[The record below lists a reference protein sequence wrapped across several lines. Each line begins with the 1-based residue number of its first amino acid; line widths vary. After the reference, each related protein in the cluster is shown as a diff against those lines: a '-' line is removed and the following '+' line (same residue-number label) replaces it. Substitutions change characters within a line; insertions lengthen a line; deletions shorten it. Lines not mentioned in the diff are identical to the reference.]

1 MLVFTLWNVRKLNYQ
16 KNFLTLIPLLNM
28 FELICNNNF
37 LKKNFTDLFFQKNIP
52 IAATNNQLSNQI
64 TLKTKN
70 DEYLFIT
77 FNKNIMQFKLPIRFE
92 LIFSDIFFLLSDYEL
107 LIGSLTFN
115 PLKQT
120 ISNKE
125 KKINLRHTHSI
136 ILSKLLSSKNNSI
149 VKFDLYNFFWP
160 KDKNPQ
166 YNKLDTHLTNLKN
179 LFFEEFEYDLKIKTE
194 NGILTLVN

>member
-1 MLVFTLWNVRKLNYQ
+1 
-16 KNFLTLIPLLNM
+16 M

-37 LKKNFTDLFFQKNIP
+37 LKKNFTDLFFQKNIL
-52 IAATNNQLSNQI
+52 IATTNNQLSNQI

-70 DEYLFIT
+70 DEYLFII

-107 LIGSLTFN
+107 LIGSLNFN
-115 PLKQT
+115 PIKQT

-179 LFFEEFEYDLKIKTE
+179 LFYEEFEYDLKIKTE